1 MKKFIVAMGLTLF
14 LAAPASA
21 HHAWAAIFDV
31 DGDVEYEAIVD
42 NVVWQ
47 NPHVVMN
54 FTVNPGTPEET
65 KISAAS
71 NSVAALARMNVTDE
85 LIKPGTKVIVAGYP
99 ARVDPGKIFFMN
111 HMLIVDEAREI
122 VFLRTA
128 EARWPDIAAR
138 IGDAN
143 YAHGLNEQ
151 EDISER
157 PTSVFAAWSTIFGAE
172 GSHRALQGPGPEFRI
187 NYAEQRGE
195 GDCASKEVW
204 DEMGS
209 PYPMALFDKREENG
223 TVIIHAEQNDT
234 IRPVYMD
241 IPHNDPGTVKNNLG
255 YSTGRF
261 VGETLMVTTSFEGSN
276 SPIQMHETFTLSG
289 DRNHLNYTQIL
300 INPESD
306 DLPKMGSR
314 WWEFQPNSYV
324 QPYNCVVTEEGN
336 AQYN

>member
-1 MKKFIVAMGLTLF
+1 MKQIILAIGLTLF
-14 LAAPASA
+14 IAAPASA

-31 DGDVEYEAIVD
+31 NGDVEYEAVVD

-54 FTVNPGTPEET
+54 FTVNPGTPQET
-65 KISAAS
+65 SIAAAS

-85 LIKPGTKVIVAGYP
+85 LVKPGTRVIVAGYP
-99 ARVDPGKIFFMN
+99 ARANPDEIFFLN
-111 HMLIVDEAREI
+111 HMLLVEEEREI

-128 EARWPDIAAR
+128 EARWPDISER

-157 PTSVFAAWSTIFGAE
+157 PTSVFAVWSTIFGAD
-172 GSHRALQGPGPEFRI
+172 GSHRALPPAPGFRI
-187 NYAEQRGE
+187 NYAEARGE
-195 GDCASKEVW
+195 GDCQSKDLW
-204 DEMGS
+204 SEMS
-209 PYPMALFDKREENG
+209 APYPMQIIDNNDG
-223 TVIIHAEQNDT
+223 TITVHGEQNDT
-234 IRPVYMD
+234 IRPVIMNVE
-241 IPHNDPGTVKNNLG
+241 HNDPGTVKNNLG

-261 VGETLMVTTSFEGSN
+261 VGDTLMMTTTFEGSN
-276 SPIQMHETFTLSG
+276 SPIQLHETFSLSA
-289 DRNHLNYTQIL
+289 DRNHLNYTQVL

-306 DLPKMGSR
+306 DLPVIGHK

-324 QPYNCVVTEEGN
+324 QPYDCVVTEEGN